1 MDAEKEYNKMNWLY
15 NSLYGDISTNDI
27 KQLDFIETHA
37 QLLSSY
43 DKDTLSI
50 IDSACG
56 NGILATALAL
66 NGYNVTATDISGE
79 FIKFTSEFARKHNTI
94 LKANR
99 KSWIELPESYG
110 NQFDIVFCT
119 GNSIVHSIDSTMRKK
134 NLIALFE
141 ILRRKGTLVIET
153 RNWDKVILENKRFTV
168 YDKKM
173 YQNKEYIS
181 LYHWILN
188 GMEKESKVEIL
199 FQEINK
205 DNSVNLYESDLSF
218 TPFTHE
224 SLINMLKEN
233 KMEITKDT
241 FELDN
246 DWYYVYAR
254 LE

>member
-15 NSLYGDISTNDI
+15 NSLYGDISTDDL

-56 NGILATALAL
+56 NGIQATALAL
-66 NGYNVTATDISGE
+66 NGYNVVATDISGE
-79 FIKFTSEFARKHNTI
+79 FIKLTNEFAIKHNAI
-94 LKANR
+94 LKTNR
-99 KSWIELPESYG
+99 KSWIELPESYS

-119 GNSIVHSIDSTMRKK
+119 GNSIVHSIDSSIRKE
-134 NLIALFE
+134 NLNALSK
-141 ILRRKGTLVIET
+141 ILKTKGTLVIET

-168 YDKKM
+168 YDKVK
-173 YQNKEYIS
+173 YKDKEYIS

-199 FQEINK
+199 FQEINE
-205 DNSVNLYESDLSF
+205 DNSVNLYERDLSF

-224 SLINMLKEN
+224 SLINMLNEN

-246 DWYYVYAR
+246 DWYYIYAR
-254 LE
+254 LR